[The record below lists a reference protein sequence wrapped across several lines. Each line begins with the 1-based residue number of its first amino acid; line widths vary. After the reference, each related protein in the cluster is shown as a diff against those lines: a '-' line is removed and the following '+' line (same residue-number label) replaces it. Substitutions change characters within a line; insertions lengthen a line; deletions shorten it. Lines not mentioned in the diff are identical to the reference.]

1 MTTLKFLPDE
11 VWYNKLCMWIKGRP
25 THPNTWQV
33 DMVVRITSLAHWST
47 SLWVEEL
54 AILFMLHNEVMWGTC
69 MSKPHTASIASGNVA
84 GKDVQSKWGLHL
96 NS

>member
-1 MTTLKFLPDE
+1 MATLKFLPDE
-11 VWYNKLCMWIKGRP
+11 VWYNKLRMWIKGRP

-33 DMVVRITSLAHWST
+33 DMVVCITSFAHWSP

-54 AILFMLHNEVMWGTC
+54 AILFMLHNEVMCGTC

-84 GKDVQSKWGLHL
+84 VRMYSLNGGLKY
-96 NS
+96 